1 MKIKGLVEKSTG
13 SFYKVRLFENQK
25 VIQATLRG
33 KLRLENSEAT
43 NPVAV
48 GDEVFLVLEDQ
59 NYIIDEII
67 PRENYIIRQSSH
79 NEHKVQI
86 LCSNITQAVFI
97 ATLEYPFTPLNTI
110 DRFLV
115 SAEAYH
121 IPTFLV
127 FNKTDLLK
135 KQKHLMQLQDYI
147 RIYSQAG
154 YEVIAGNIYQP
165 EFIEKIKQKLI
176 HQRTFVG
183 GVSGV
188 GKSSIINKIE
198 PELKIKTGE
207 ISKQTLK
214 GKHTTT
220 HVEMYPL
227 SFGGSII
234 DAPGVREFHLVDFEP
249 YEICQYFPE
258 MLEYAKFCKFANCT
272 HLHEPE
278 CKVLEALERNL
289 ISSTRYNTYSSMYQ
303 EVKNKKKY

>member
-13 SFYKVRLFENQK
+13 SFYKIRLDNLQT
-25 VIQATLRG
+25 IQATLRG

-48 GDEVFLVLEDQ
+48 GDFVYLVAEND
-59 NYIIDEII
+59 NYIIDEIL
-67 PRENYIIRQSSH
+67 PRSNYIIRQSTH

-97 ATLEYPFTPLNTI
+97 ASLEFPFTPLNTI

-115 SAEAYH
+115 SAAAYH

-135 KQKHLMQLQDYI
+135 KEKHFLQLQDYKK
-147 RIYSQAG
+147 IYSQAG
-154 YEVIAGNIYQP
+154 YEVIDGNIYQP
-165 EFIEKIKQKLI
+165 EFIEKIKNKLI
-176 HQRTFVG
+176 NQTTFVG

-188 GKSSIINKIE
+188 GKSSIINKVE
-198 PELKIKTGE
+198 PNLNLKTGE

-220 HVEMYPL
+220 HVEMFPL
-227 SFGGSII
+227 SFGGYII

-249 YEICQYFPE
+249 HEICQYFPE
-258 MLEYAKFCKFANCT
+258 MLYYSKFCKFANCT
-272 HLHEPE
+272 HLHEPG
-278 CKVLEALERNL
+278 CRVLEALESQEIAN
-289 ISSTRYNTYSSMYQ
+289 TRYNTYLSMYQ

>member
-13 SFYKVRLFENQK
+13 SFYKIRLDNQQTL
-25 VIQATLRG
+25 QATLRG

-48 GDEVFLVLEDQ
+48 GDWVYLVVEEN
-59 NYIIDEII
+59 NYIIDEIL
-67 PRENYIIRQSSH
+67 PRNNYIIRQSTH
-79 NEHKVQI
+79 NEYKVQI

-97 ATLEYPFTPLNTI
+97 ASLEFPFTPLNTI

-115 SAEAYH
+115 SSAAYH

-135 KQKHLMQLQDYI
+135 KEKHFLQLQDYKK
-147 RIYSQAG
+147 IYSQAG
-154 YEVIAGNIYQP
+154 YEVIDGNIYQP
-165 EFIEKIKQKLI
+165 EFIEKIKNWLQNQI
-176 HQRTFVG
+176 TFVG

-198 PELKIKTGE
+198 PNLKLKTGE

-220 HVEMYPL
+220 HVEMFPL

-234 DAPGVREFHLVDFEP
+234 DAPGVREFHLVDFEHH
-249 YEICQYFPE
+249 EICQYFPE
-258 MLEYAKFCKFANCT
+258 MLHYSKFCKFANCT
-272 HLHEPE
+272 HLHEPG
-278 CKVLEALERNL
+278 CKVLEALENQE
-289 ISSTRYNTYSSMYQ
+289 IANTRYNTYLSMYQ